1 MSKIVELFR
10 SSARQLRTTRCLALT
25 ALFIALNVT
34 LDLTGLTLKLSPDLR
49 IGFGYLCNASIGMLF
64 GPVVGMLAGVATD
77 VLGYFAGNF
86 TMGGYFPGYTLTA
99 VVGGLIYGLWLYR
112 PSVGI
117 RSDSR
122 GKRIAR
128 IVGCKAT
135 INLFCNI
142 FMNTLDE
149 KCCFARTGMHPAVL
163 CRTVRVV
170 VSSFGCVH
178 SAVNHTK
185 YCAPPIPRRGFST
198 KSDIFPVGT
207 LQFVIYSL

>member
-117 RSDSR
+117 RNDSR

-142 FMNTLDE
+142 FMNTLWLTMTGGKALAMILPLRVMKNVVLLAPE
-149 KCCFARTGMHPAVL
+149 CILLYFAV
-163 CRTVRVV
+163 
-170 VSSFGCVH
+170 
-178 SAVNHTK
+178 
-185 YCAPPIPRRGFST
+185 
-198 KSDIFPVGT
+198 
-207 LQFVIYSL
+207 QFVLLYHRSVASTAR